1 MRPAACDALLSDGDI
16 VHLRPTI
23 PEDRDEL
30 LAFHSHLS
38 PESLHLRFLG
48 VGSQSARSY
57 VESLTRA
64 PAADHLALVAVSH
77 GRIVGVAGYERGPDP
92 DEAEVAMVVD
102 DALHGRGIGTLLLEH
117 LAHAARANGLRRLT
131 ASVLWGNTRMLDVLT
146 LSGMRHTRSLDGGAV
161 DIVIPLEVRRRCC
174 ARSTNASGWQRC
186 TAWSGCSARRRWRWW
201 VPADDAGRW
210 AERCCATSSPM
221 TSPAPSF
228 RSTLMRTRL
237 VDCRPMPAFDSFPV
251 PSTSRCS
258 RCRPIRSRTW
268 SATAVTVVCTGSSCS
283 GRALR
288 TSARQDRQ
296 PSGSCC
302 GWPVRAACG

>member
-1 MRPAACDALLSDGDI
+1 MDARAGMRPVACDALLSDGDI
-16 VHLRPTI
+16 LHLRPTI

-131 ASVLWGNTRMLDVLT
+131 ASVLWGNGGTRGCWTCSPFPGCATPGASMAVPWT
-146 LSGMRHTRSLDGGAV
+146 LSS
-161 DIVIPLEVRRRCC
+161 
-174 ARSTNASGWQRC
+174 
-186 TAWSGCSARRRWRWW
+186 
-201 VPADDAGRW
+201 
-210 AERCCATSSPM
+210 
-221 TSPAPSF
+221 
-228 RSTLMRTRL
+228 
-237 VDCRPMPAFDSFPV
+237 
-251 PSTSRCS
+251 
-258 RCRPIRSRTW
+258 
-268 SATAVTVVCTGSSCS
+268 
-283 GRALR
+283 
-288 TSARQDRQ
+288 
-296 PSGSCC
+296 
-302 GWPVRAACG
+302 